1 MKRAAVILLLLL
13 ILLSAL
19 ALTGCTTE
27 NETMRAQN
35 EFVILSGSENESLE
49 PILAEFGSA
58 NHLNI
63 RMVYK
68 GSVDIM
74 NLLGT
79 DEIKQYDAVWPANSI
94 WINMGDTNH
103 VIKNAV
109 SIMNSPIAF
118 GIRKPLAESL
128 GFTDGDVTVA
138 DILKAIREKKFTFM
152 MTSATQSNSGACAY
166 IGFLHAMLGAK
177 DSITLEDL
185 QGEALKTD
193 LKDLL
198 SGINRSSGSSG
209 WLKKLFLQGDYD
221 AMVNY
226 ESMLIEANQEL
237 VKEGKDPL
245 YLVYPKDGLA
255 MADSPLGMVSHGDA
269 EAEQVFAKLQEFL
282 LSKPVQ
288 QKILALGRRTG
299 FGGSME
305 AADPSVFNPDWGID
319 TTKTLSG
326 IRMPDSGVLM
336 AALQLYQGEL
346 KKPAYTIYCLDFSGS
361 MEGEGEKGLKE
372 AMRMI
377 LDQDQSRRFLL
388 QATAKDV
395 TVVIPFDDAPRGEWT
410 AAGNDG
416 ATMLHLAD
424 QIDDTSP
431 GGGTDIYS
439 PAIHALELFSTVNA
453 DDYFCAV
460 VLMTDGQSNVGAE
473 FRDFQA
479 AYQTLGKDIPLFAI
493 MLGSASNEQLSPMAE
508 LSRGDVFDSKGDMVS
523 AFKKV
528 KGYN

>member
-1 MKRAAVILLLLL
+1 MKKAAVFCLL
-13 ILLSAL
+13 IPILVAALGLS
-19 ALTGCTTE
+19 GCTT
-27 NETMRAQN
+27 QN
-35 EFVILSGSENESLE
+35 DLGREFVILSGSENESMEPLLE
-49 PILAEFGSA
+49 EFGAA
-58 NHLNI
+58 NHVNV

-94 WINMGDTNH
+94 WINMGDKNH

-109 SIMNSPIAF
+109 SIMNSPVAF

-138 DILKAIREKKFTFM
+138 DILKAIRKKQFTFM

-177 DSITLEDL
+177 DTITLEDL
-185 QGEALKTD
+185 QSEALRTD

-255 MADSPLGMVSHGDA
+255 MADSPLGMVKRGDA
-269 EAEQVFAKLQEFL
+269 EAEQVFAKLQEYL

-288 QKILALGRRTG
+288 QEILALGRRTG

-305 AADPSVFNPDWGID
+305 AADPGVFNPDWGID
-319 TTKTLSG
+319 TSKTLSG
-326 IRMPDSGVLM
+326 IRMPNSDVLM

-346 KKPAYTIYCLDFSGS
+346 KKPAYTVYCLDFSGS
-361 MEGEGEKGLKE
+361 MEGEGERSLKE

-377 LDQDQSRRFLL
+377 LDQDQASRYLL
-388 QATAKDV
+388 QATVKDV
-395 TVVIPFDDAPRGEWT
+395 SVVIPFDDTRMAEWT
-410 AAGNDG
+410 ATGNDG
-416 ATMLHLAD
+416 ATLLQLAN
-424 QIDDTSP
+424 QIDAEST

-439 PAIHALELFSTVNA
+439 PAIRALELFSNVNA
-453 DDYFCAV
+453 DDYFCAI
-460 VLMTDGQSNVGAE
+460 VLLTDGNSNAGAQYK
-473 FRDFQA
+473 DFLS
-479 AYQTLGKDIPLFAI
+479 AYQALGKDIPLFAI
-493 MLGSASNEQLSPMAE
+493 MLGNASNEQLSPLAQ
-508 LSRGDVFDSKGDMVS
+508 LTRGDVFDSKGDLVS

>member
-1 MKRAAVILLLLL
+1 MKRAAILLLIIP
-13 ILLSAL
+13 ILLGATSL
-19 ALTGCTTE
+19 SGCSQGG
-27 NETMRAQN
+27 ADKK
-35 EFVILSGSENESLE
+35 FVILSGSENETLA
-49 PILAEFGSA
+49 PILDQFGA
-58 NHLNI
+58 DNRVNI
-63 RMVYK
+63 KMVYK

-74 NLLGT
+74 NMLGT

-94 WINMGDTNH
+94 WINMGDANH

-118 GIRKPLAESL
+118 GIKKPLAERL

-138 DILKAIREKKFTFM
+138 DILKAIREEKFTFM

-166 IGFLHAMLGAK
+166 IGFLHAMLGGK
-177 DSITLEDL
+177 DPITLEDL
-185 QGEALKTD
+185 NGESLKKD

-198 SGINRSSGSSG
+198 GGINRSSGSSG

-237 VKEGKDPL
+237 VKAGRDPL

-255 MADSPLGMVSHGDA
+255 MADSPLGMVNRGDS
-269 EAEQVFAKLQEFL
+269 EAEQVFHKLQEYL

-305 AADPSVFNPDWGID
+305 NADPAVFNPDWGID
-319 TTKTLSG
+319 PGKTLSG
-326 IRMPDSGVLM
+326 IRMPDSDVLL
-336 AALQLYQGEL
+336 AALELYQSEL
-346 KKPAYTIYCLDFSGS
+346 KKPAYTVYCLDFSGS
-361 MEGEGEKGLKE
+361 MEGDGERSLKQ

-388 QATAKDV
+388 QATPGDV
-395 TVVIPFDDAPRGEWT
+395 SVVIPFHNVPMDEWT
-410 AAGNDG
+410 VEGNDL
-416 ATMLHLAD
+416 ASLTRLAD
-424 QIDDTSP
+424 QIDAASP

-439 PAIHALELFSTVNA
+439 PAIRALERFSTVNES
-453 DDYFCAV
+453 DYFCAI
-460 VLMTDGQSNVGAE
+460 VLLTDGKSNEGASYH
-473 FRDFQA
+473 DFEA
-479 AYQTLGKDIPLFAI
+479 AYQRLGKDIPLFAI
-493 MLGSASNEQLSPMAE
+493 MLGDASSDQLSPMTA
-508 LSRGDVFDSKGDMVS
+508 LTRGDVFDSKGDLVS